1 MHSCGTL
8 PTMKI
13 TLTILLTFALNV
25 TFGQNLDTEIYSNE
39 TLIVKMRLINKNYGV
54 FIYEW
59 PESKEH
65 RLFTYQFQND
75 TLFLQDSDDE
85 LDFGI
90 DVFYKNDEDLNKD
103 SVSIETSYTH
113 LLEDGQGAFTEFSYL
128 INGIA
133 YVLNDEDDVNHKL
146 ILHRNQP
153 LENITIT
160 QNVSKD
166 RTIPIETPGQCNSIL
181 IKFTQIFSTY
191 YSAINL
197 EQHFPLKRKFNNK
210 VYTLVLNQ

>member
-1 MHSCGTL
+1 
-8 PTMKI
+8 MKI
-13 TLTILLTFALNV
+13 TLTILLTFVLNF

-39 TLIVKMRLINKNYGV
+39 TLIVKMRLVNQQYGV

-75 TLFLQDSDDE
+75 TLFIQDSDDE

-90 DVFYKNDEDLNKD
+90 DVFYNIDKDLDKD

-113 LLEDGQGAFTEFSYL
+113 LLEEGQGAFTEFSYL
-128 INGIA
+128 INDLA
-133 YVLNDEDDVNHKL
+133 YVLNDADDVRHKL
-146 ILHRNQP
+146 ILDRNQP
-153 LENITIT
+153 LESITIA

-166 RTIPIETPGQCNSIL
+166 RTIPIELPSQCNSII

-197 EQHFPLKRKFNNK
+197 EKHFPLKRELNN
-210 VYTLVLNQ
+210 VIFTIILNK